1 MHAQDGIPVPT
12 EENEA
17 NGQIC
22 DCRVEVVNSFLVNFK
37 AYDDLYPLPGFGI
50 LVGAIFFAIVHF
62 LCSIYK
68 YTQVFRPSKSV
79 AKYLRPSKS
88 IVEHYKGIKRLVN

>member
-62 LCSIYK
+62 FVLLFTS
-68 YTQVFRPSKSV
+68 TL
-79 AKYLRPSKS
+79 KYLDHQKVWLS
-88 IVEHYKGIKRLVN
+88 ILDLQRVL